1 MPPATPDQNIHARIV
16 EVLVEARHAAG
27 LRQVDLAKRL
37 GRAQSFVSKYET
49 HKRSSCLP
57 SRNSTTQYDIRAT
70 IRQPNSYA
78 MSMCCARTANPITI
92 PCGAGR
98 RA

>member
-1 MPPATPDQNIHARIV
+1 MPPATPDQSIDARIV

-49 HKRSSCLP
+49 HTRPIGLVEYLKIAQALEQDPVTLLNKILELP
-57 SRNSTTQYDIRAT
+57 ID
-70 IRQPNSYA
+70 
-78 MSMCCARTANPITI
+78 
-92 PCGAGR
+92 
-98 RA
+98 